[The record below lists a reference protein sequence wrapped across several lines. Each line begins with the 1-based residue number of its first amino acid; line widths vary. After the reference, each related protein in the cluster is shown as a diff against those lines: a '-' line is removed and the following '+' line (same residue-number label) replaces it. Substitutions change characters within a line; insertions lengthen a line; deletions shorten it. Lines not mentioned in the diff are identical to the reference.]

1 MKIQQTFF
9 YQNSGLLDMA
19 EKHTVP
25 KDVEAAQ
32 KHFPKTKAV
41 DVSISGEGINAL
53 QKRVNVFEAESDEI
67 KVNELNLQNTNEV
80 AWEHYTAMRNISS
93 LTLKD
98 GNYDIEDVMKSMME
112 TYETLYNQIV
122 KKHENGDRLVSYE
135 LTGKRTLTLEEDL
148 AGLDEAFERRLAN
161 LKGYIRCQQ
170 TNKAFENPD
179 SSWYFRR
186 NSSQSNETK
195 SDYIDKEYQNT
206 AISMMKKARE
216 DFLAFR
222 NETNYKK
229 GTSIGILLDAL
240 HSNVNFMVE
249 TRKLF
254 S

>member
-1 MKIQQTFF
+1 MKIQQTPF
-9 YQNSGLLDMA
+9 YQNFRLLDMA

-25 KDVEAAQ
+25 KAVEAAQ
-32 KHFPKTKAV
+32 KHLPKRKAV

-53 QKRVNVFEAESDEI
+53 QKRANIFEAESDEI
-67 KVNELNLQNTNEV
+67 KVKELDLQNTNEV
-80 AWEHYTAMRNISS
+80 AWEHYTTMRNISS

-98 GNYDIEDVMKSMME
+98 GNYDAEDVMKSMME

-122 KKHENGDRLVSYE
+122 KEHENGDRLVSYE

-179 SSWYFRR
+179 SSWYFCR

-195 SDYIDKEYQNT
+195 PDYIDKEYRNS
-206 AISMMKKARE
+206 AISMMKK
-216 DFLAFR
+216 
-222 NETNYKK
+222 
-229 GTSIGILLDAL
+229 GTSIEILLDAL
-240 HSNVNFMVE
+240 DVLWKNFNH
-249 TRKLF
+249 
-254 S
+254 